1 MIGII
6 LVCIILIL
14 TLMIIGT
21 TTLGLWPV
29 TYISE
34 LIKISAIVGIL
45 LYISMVF
52 SMWIIE
58 NIIVKAIT

>member
-6 LVCIILIL
+6 LACIILIL

-34 LIKISAIVGIL
+34 LIKISAIVGTL